1 MLLKTENREYILLAE
16 DDEDDRNIFKD
27 AFAELSTS
35 YDLRVVED
43 GFELMNFLEKREIK
57 LPSLLLLDLNMP
69 LINGFE
75 CLEMMK
81 KNEQLKHIP
90 VIIFSTS
97 ANKEDIEKSYSL
109 NAHFYVHKP
118 NSFPKLKEIMEK
130 VLSTDWHR
138 NSKM

>member
-16 DDEDDRNIFKD
+16 DDEEDRNIFKD
-27 AFAELSTS
+27 AFSELSTF

-43 GFELMNFLEKREIK
+43 GFELMNFLEKPEIK

-90 VIIFSTS
+90 VIILSTS
-97 ANKEDIEKSYSL
+97 AHSADIEKSYSL
-109 NAHFYVHKP
+109 HVHFYVHKP
-118 NSFPKLKEIMEK
+118 NSFPKLKEIIEK

-138 NSKM
+138 QSKL